1 MPHTPMMDFDGNRR
15 RRKILL
21 RNSYLVFAGYA
32 ITQLAALLAHWL
44 GLSSIAV
51 NEIVWVAALTF
62 SSTVLFALVTQY
74 KPVITNRYV
83 AVFHFGQY
91 LVWLIMY
98 GVWLLTLREIRV
110 AALFFAL
117 IPLTFLL
124 ADTRMVQSL
133 IVSISVMVL
142 QLFASYYAIHVL
154 GQTGSFK
161 LEAYFTLCFA
171 PAALFL
177 CYLSDRFAK
186 QRHEVHA
193 AKQSAEHNRDA
204 LAAEMDKTQLANMEL
219 QRTLEALKR
228 ATEELTR
235 SEKMAALGSLVAGI
249 SHELNTPIGNSVT
262 VASNLQ
268 DQLQTLERD
277 INEGNLKRSSMT
289 QFISSAS
296 TGVNILTR
304 SLGIASELIKSFKQV
319 AVDRSSEKRRQFE
332 LGALLEELAIT
343 LRPMFRQTPYAMEF
357 DLEPGIAMDSYPGS
371 LGQIITNL
379 VSNALVH
386 AFEGR
391 AQGTMH
397 IRVRAV
403 GNDHVELV
411 FCDDGV
417 GIQLTH
423 QARVF
428 DPFFTT
434 KLGQGGSGLG
444 LNIVYNL
451 VTAVLGGS
459 IRLESAPGQ
468 GSSMIMVLP
477 RTAPQPAAEKINT
490 V

>member
-1 MPHTPMMDFDGNRR
+1 MMDFDGNRR

-21 RNSYLVFAGYA
+21 RNSLLVFAGYA

-44 GLSSIAV
+44 RLSSIEV
-51 NEIVWVAALTF
+51 NEILWVAALTLAC
-62 SSTVLFALVTQY
+62 TVLFALVTQF
-74 KPVITNRYV
+74 KPVISNRYV
-83 AVFHFGQY
+83 AFFHFGQY

-117 IPLTFLL
+117 IPLSFLL

-133 IVSISVMVL
+133 IVSVSAMAL

-177 CYLSDRFAK
+177 CYLSERFAK
-186 QRHEVHA
+186 QRHEVHE

-204 LAAEMDKTQLANMEL
+204 LAAEMNKTQLANMEL

-262 VASNLQ
+262 VASNLE
-268 DQLQTLERD
+268 DQLMGLERD

-289 QFISSAS
+289 QFISSAR

-332 LGALLEELAIT
+332 LSALLEELAIT
-343 LRPMFRQTPYAMEF
+343 LRPMFRQTPYAMEL
-357 DLEPGIAMDSYPGS
+357 DLQPGIAMDSYPGS

-386 AFEGR
+386 AFEDR
-391 AQGTMH
+391 TQGTMH
-397 IRVRAV
+397 IRTRAA
-403 GNDHVELV
+403 GEDQVELV

-417 GIQLTH
+417 GIQLPH

-477 RTAPQPAAEKINT
+477 LTAPHPATDNLNR

>member
-1 MPHTPMMDFDGNRR
+1 MPHTPMMDFDGNQR

-83 AVFHFGQY
+83 GVFHFGQY

-171 PAALFL
+171 PAALLL

-304 SLGIASELIKSFKQV
+304 SLGIASELIKSL
-319 AVDRSSEKRRQFE
+319 E
-332 LGALLEELAIT
+332 L
-343 LRPMFRQTPYAMEF
+343 R
-357 DLEPGIAMDSYPGS
+357 
-371 LGQIITNL
+371 
-379 VSNALVH
+379 
-386 AFEGR
+386 
-391 AQGTMH
+391 
-397 IRVRAV
+397 
-403 GNDHVELV
+403 
-411 FCDDGV
+411 
-417 GIQLTH
+417 
-423 QARVF
+423 
-428 DPFFTT
+428 
-434 KLGQGGSGLG
+434 
-444 LNIVYNL
+444 
-451 VTAVLGGS
+451 
-459 IRLESAPGQ
+459 
-468 GSSMIMVLP
+468 
-477 RTAPQPAAEKINT
+477 
-490 V
+490 

>member
-1 MPHTPMMDFDGNRR
+1 M
-15 RRKILL
+15 
-21 RNSYLVFAGYA
+21 
-32 ITQLAALLAHWL
+32 
-44 GLSSIAV
+44 
-51 NEIVWVAALTF
+51 
-62 SSTVLFALVTQY
+62 
-74 KPVITNRYV
+74 
-83 AVFHFGQY
+83 
-91 LVWLIMY
+91 
-98 GVWLLTLREIRV
+98 
-110 AALFFAL
+110 
-117 IPLTFLL
+117 
-124 ADTRMVQSL
+124 
-133 IVSISVMVL
+133 
-142 QLFASYYAIHVL
+142 
-154 GQTGSFK
+154 
-161 LEAYFTLCFA
+161 
-171 PAALFL
+171 
-177 CYLSDRFAK
+177 
-186 QRHEVHA
+186 
-193 AKQSAEHNRDA
+193 
-204 LAAEMDKTQLANMEL
+204 
-219 QRTLEALKR
+219 
-228 ATEELTR
+228 
-235 SEKMAALGSLVAGI
+235 
-249 SHELNTPIGNSVT
+249 
-262 VASNLQ
+262 
-268 DQLQTLERD
+268 
-277 INEGNLKRSSMT
+277 
-289 QFISSAS
+289 
-296 TGVNILTR
+296 
-304 SLGIASELIKSFKQV
+304 

-477 RTAPQPAAEKINT
+477 RTAPQLAAEKINT

>member
-1 MPHTPMMDFDGNRR
+1 MPHTPMMDFDGNLH

-21 RNSYLVFAGYA
+21 RNSSLVLAGYA
-32 ITQLAALLAHWL
+32 ITQLAALLAHWM
-44 GLSSIAV
+44 GFSSITV
-51 NEIVWVAALTF
+51 NEILWVATLTF
-62 SSTVLFALVTQY
+62 LSTILFALVTQF
-74 KPVITNRYV
+74 KPTITNRYV
-83 AVFHFGQY
+83 AFFHFGQY
-91 LVWLIMY
+91 VIWLIMY
-98 GVWLLTLREIRV
+98 GAWLLTLREIRV

-133 IVSISVMVL
+133 IVAISVMVL
-142 QLFASYYAIHVL
+142 QVLVSYYAIYVL
-154 GQTGSFK
+154 GQTGSFQ
-161 LEAYFTLCFA
+161 LEAYYTLCFA

-177 CYLSDRFAK
+177 CYLADRFAK

-193 AKQSAEHNRDA
+193 AKQSAEQNRDA
-204 LAAEMDKTQLANMEL
+204 LAAEMNKTQLANMEL
-219 QRTLEALKR
+219 QRTLDALKR

-268 DQLQTLERD
+268 DQLQSLERD
-277 INEGNLKRSSMT
+277 INEGNLKRSSLA
-289 QFISSAS
+289 QFIRSTS

-304 SLGIASELIKSFKQV
+304 SLEVASELIKSFKQV

-332 LGALLEELAIT
+332 LSALLEELAIT
-343 LRPMFRQTPYAMEF
+343 LRPMFRQTPYTMAL
-357 DLEPGIAMDSYPGS
+357 DLQPGIAMDSYPGS

-386 AFEGR
+386 GFEDR
-391 AQGTMH
+391 AQGIMH
-397 IRVRAV
+397 IRTRAI
-403 GNDHVELV
+403 GEDAVELV

-417 GIQLTH
+417 GIQLAH
-423 QARVF
+423 QPRVF

-444 LNIVYNL
+444 LHIVYNL
-451 VTAVLGGS
+451 VTAVLGGRV
-459 IRLESAPGQ
+459 RLESAPGQ
-468 GSSMIMVLP
+468 GVRMVIMLP
-477 RTAPQPAAEKINT
+477 RAAP
-490 V
+490 